1 MHFHMPSVSV
11 NPSQVWW
18 SASTLALKSQRKI
31 SFFERDVIELV
42 KWLSGVPSN
51 LDLQASVSE
60 AGNCLGHLFAFACE
74 EGE

>member
-1 MHFHMPSVSV
+1 MHFPMPSVSV

-18 SASTLALKSQRKI
+18 SASTLALKSQRRI
-31 SFFERDVIELV
+31 SFFERDV